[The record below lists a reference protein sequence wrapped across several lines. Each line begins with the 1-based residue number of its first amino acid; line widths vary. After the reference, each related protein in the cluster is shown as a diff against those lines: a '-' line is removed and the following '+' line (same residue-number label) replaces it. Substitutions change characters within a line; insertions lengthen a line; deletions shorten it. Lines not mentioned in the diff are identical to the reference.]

1 MSPTVFAIILCA
13 AYALCTF
20 WLSILGM
27 RRTQSLKSFAIGSG
41 DMSPVLV
48 GITMSSSIASTA
60 TFVINPGFV
69 YTDGLAAI
77 AHYGLAGWAGSLV
90 ALLLLSR
97 GFHRIGSQVQA
108 YTVPDWLRK
117 RYRSAGLGMLF
128 AALTLLYVTFL
139 VLILSGSANVLASL
153 FQLDYH
159 VSLVGLLL
167 FVFGYVLMGG
177 TYAHAYTNAM
187 QGIIMAGVA
196 LLAFFSGVRH
206 LGPGFLDRLASV
218 SAHYAAWVN
227 PESRLY
233 HDVFAVFIS
242 SFVITFALML
252 QPHVLTKLLYI
263 KRKEDLRIFLYVTL
277 GTWAIFLLMLLVG
290 VYARLSGLQVER
302 QDLVVVT
309 YLEQT
314 FNPMVVSFLFVAL
327 LAAGMSTLDGIL
339 VSVSSIVVND
349 LVLGWGERTE
359 ARMRKGLAWSRYVLV
374 GMGLLTLALA
384 WNPPRL
390 LGLFAQQGIYG
401 LVAASTAPF
410 VLGVLRPDFGDARVA
425 GLLGLLGAG
434 IHFGL
439 NVLFQAEALAHLG
452 WGITNPSV
460 SAAWGILVSTSLGL
474 LLTLRPSA
482 RPAPVADPAPSP

>member
-1 MSPTVFAIILCA
+1 MTPTVFAIILCA
-13 AYALCTF
+13 AYALLTF

-69 YTDGLAAI
+69 YTDGLSAI
-77 AHYGLAGWAGSLV
+77 AHYGVAGWAGSCV
-90 ALLLLSR
+90 ALLALSH
-97 GFHRIGSQVQA
+97 GFHSIGNQVQA
-108 YTVPDWLRK
+108 FTVPDWLRK
-117 RYRSAGLGMLF
+117 RYKSAGLGMLF
-128 AALTLLYVTFL
+128 AGITLLYVTFL

-153 FQLDYH
+153 FSLDYH
-159 VSLVGLLL
+159 VALVGLLL

-196 LLAFFSGVRH
+196 LLAFFSGVKH
-206 LGPGFLDRLASV
+206 LGPDFFERMAAV
-218 SAHYAAWVN
+218 SADYASWVN
-227 PESRLY
+227 PSSKLY
-233 HDVFAVFIS
+233 NDVFAVFVS

-263 KRKEDLRIFLYVTL
+263 KRKEDIRTFLGVTL
-277 GTWAIFLLMLLVG
+277 GTWAIFLLMLFVG
-290 VYARLSGLQVER
+290 VYAKLGGMQIER
-302 QDLVVVT
+302 QDMVVVT

-314 FNPMVVSFLFVAL
+314 FNPLVVSFLFVAL

-359 ARMRKGLAWSRYVLV
+359 ERMKKGLAWSRYVLV

-384 WNPPRL
+384 WNPPKL

-410 VLGVLRPDFGDARVA
+410 VLGVLRPDFSNARIA
-425 GLLGLLGAG
+425 GLLGVLGAG
-434 IHFGL
+434 IHFAL
-439 NVLFQAEALAHLG
+439 NAVLRMESLAHLG
-452 WGITNPSV
+452 WGVTNPSV

-474 LLTLRPSA
+474 LFTLRSSPQ
-482 RPAPVADPAPSP
+482 PTNEIAPSP